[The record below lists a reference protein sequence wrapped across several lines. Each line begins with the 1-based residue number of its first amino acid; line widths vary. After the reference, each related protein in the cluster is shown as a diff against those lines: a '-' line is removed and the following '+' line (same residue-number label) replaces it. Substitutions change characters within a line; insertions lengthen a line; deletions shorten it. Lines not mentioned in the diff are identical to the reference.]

1 MRCGSVFLVCSARFQ
16 YSTKSI
22 GFNEFRE
29 EPRHA
34 PSRNALQCGRPARR
48 RCDRMKFIAV
58 SRITRLPDPITGKVK
73 STTDRLREVVD
84 SAVEAEEL
92 GFDGYGVEERHERP
106 FISSSPSVVLS
117 HIAARTS
124 AIRLFTAINAL
135 SLLDS
140 VRAFEDYSTLD
151 HLSGGRLEMIVG
163 EGGGP
168 VSAKPFSGGAE
179 DRRDR
184 NQEAY
189 ELFRTPWRGDAGTGP
204 GKFP

>member
-1 MRCGSVFLVCSARFQ
+1 
-16 YSTKSI
+16 
-22 GFNEFRE
+22 
-29 EPRHA
+29 
-34 PSRNALQCGRPARR
+34 
-48 RCDRMKFIAV
+48 MKFIAV

-151 HLSGGRLEMIVG
+151 HLSGGRLELIVG
-163 EGGGP
+163 EDDDP
-168 VSAKPFSGGAE
+168 VSATPLHGSAE
-179 DRRDR
+179 DRRDQR
-184 NQEAY
+184 GRRVQRAPQA
-189 ELFRTPWRGDAGTGP
+189 RTVLQVLPGTVRPWAKTARAVSP
-204 GKFP
+204 